1 MKRRKFFM
9 YSDRADRLIY
19 TVPVKKEI
27 ELDLILYDPNHT
39 EGFLVNIINDSN
51 LSLPSAFN
59 FL

>member
-1 MKRRKFFM
+1 M

-19 TVPVKKEI
+19 KVPVKKEI

-51 LSLPSAFN
+51 FSLPSAFN